1 VRVDDIADARSGD
14 KGGTLILAVLP
25 RGPEQW
31 QLLREYL
38 TAELVRRHFGLADSG
53 AVIRREVPGLP
64 AMVFRIPGVL
74 GGGVTASTAL
84 DGHGKTLS
92 YYLLTLELPVLRV
105 TGGRSEVAW
114 AHRMSKQGNACG
126 ELGLMVG

>member
-25 RGPEQW
+25 RGDAQW
-31 QLLREYL
+31 RLLREHL
-38 TAELVRRHFGLADSG
+38 TAELVRRHFGPAVSG
-53 AVIRREVPGLP
+53 TVLRSEVPGLP

-74 GGGVTASTAL
+74 GGGVTGSTAL

-92 YYLLTLELPVLRV
+92 YHLLALELPV
-105 TGGRSEVAW
+105 
-114 AHRMSKQGNACG
+114 
-126 ELGLMVG
+126 